1 MVFQSGMRDNLVL
14 IGMPGAGK
22 STIGVLLAKRLGFD
36 FLDTD
41 ILIQNQEGKTLQEIV
56 DSQGSVR
63 FRQIEE
69 QVLSGLRARRSVI
82 ATGGSAVYSTK
93 AMLNLGVNGS
103 IVYLDCPLPVVEQR
117 VNNHDTRGLAREPG
131 QTLEDLFRERV
142 PLYRKY
148 ADITINIHD
157 EQPEQVVE
165 QVIRSLNERAPA
177 R

>member
-1 MVFQSGMRDNLVL
+1 MVQLGLQDNLVL

-22 STIGVLLAKRLGFD
+22 STIGVLLAKRLRRD

-41 ILIQNQEGKTLQEIV
+41 ILIQTREGKTLQDIV
-56 DSQGSVR
+56 DGMGPAR

-69 QVLSGLRARRSVI
+69 QLLSELRAMRSVI
-82 ATGGSAVYSTK
+82 ATGGSAVYSTR
-93 AMLNLGVNGS
+93 AMLNLGINGS
-103 IVYLDCPLPVVEQR
+103 IIYLDCPLALIEQR

-131 QTLEDLFRERV
+131 QTLGDLYRERS

-148 ADITINIHD
+148 ADISVETGE

-165 QVIRSLNERAPA
+165 RVIQKLKHP
-177 R
+177 